1 MVSDY
6 QCVMVCGVA
15 PSGKTAGCMSLL
27 NRIDVYEKT
36 VRVLQLAQPIIK
48 RNIMIITIARQCG
61 CRALNVGEI
70 LARHYG
76 IPLYTRKSLMAKAK
90 EMGILDEMT
99 SFFDERPVDEL
110 MSAISEFP
118 FERTAVREK
127 FRSAF
132 MKMIG
137 NEDCIIIGRC
147 GNFIFSD
154 REDLVTIFLHGK
166 LSDRIVNA
174 AEEENLSLA
183 EAEDFVH
190 TTDDCRVAYHSFYTG
205 LSWGYAP
212 EYDICI
218 DTCRLGTEK
227 TAAIIENYISNL

>member
-1 MVSDY
+1 MVPDY
-6 QCVMVCGVA
+6 QCVMFCGVA

-36 VRVLQLAQPIIK
+36 VQAQQLVQPIVK
-48 RNIMIITIARQCG
+48 LNIMIITIARQCG
-61 CRALNVGEI
+61 CRALHVGEI
-70 LARHYG
+70 LSRHYG
-76 IPLYTRKSLMAKAK
+76 IPLYTRKSLMAKADK
-90 EMGILDEMT
+90 MGILDEMT
-99 SFFDERPVDEL
+99 SFFEERPVDEL

-147 GNFIFSD
+147 GNFIFRD
-154 REDLVTIFLHGK
+154 RQDLVTVFLHGD

-174 AEEENLSLA
+174 AEEENLSMA
-183 EAEDFVH
+183 EAEHFVH
-190 TTDDCRVAYHSFYTG
+190 TSDDCRVAYHSFYTG
-205 LSWGYAP
+205 LTWGYAP

-218 DTCRLGTEK
+218 DSCRIGTEK
-227 TAAIIENYISNL
+227 TASIIEDYISKL

>member
-1 MVSDY
+1 
-6 QCVMVCGVA
+6 
-15 PSGKTAGCMSLL
+15 
-27 NRIDVYEKT
+27 
-36 VRVLQLAQPIIK
+36 
-48 RNIMIITIARQCG
+48 MIITIARQCG

-99 SFFDERPVDEL
+99 SFFEERPVDEL

-147 GNFIFSD
+147 GNFIFRD

-190 TTDDCRVAYHSFYTG
+190 TADDCRVTYHSFYTG